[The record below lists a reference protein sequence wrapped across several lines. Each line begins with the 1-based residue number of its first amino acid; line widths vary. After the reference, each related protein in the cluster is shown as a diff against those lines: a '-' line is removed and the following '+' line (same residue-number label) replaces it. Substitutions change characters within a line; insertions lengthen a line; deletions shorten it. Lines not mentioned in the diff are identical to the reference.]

1 MIANEAS
8 TGLYFT
14 QAHHKTA
21 LLKHLRARRDSQEKQ
36 ERLSLTLT
44 QMRKTLREL
53 QAIEKLNYQWTN
65 SMNERVQALA
75 QLQSRN
81 TKDEGV
87 EVPEP

>member
-1 MIANEAS
+1 
-8 TGLYFT
+8 
-14 QAHHKTA
+14 
-21 LLKHLRARRDSQEKQ
+21 
-36 ERLSLTLT
+36 
-44 QMRKTLREL
+44 MRKTLREL